1 MTIIQC
7 VLDYYDEG
15 VAYCRIQRPDGG
27 WQETKMPAEELE
39 QEGVEEGEAFSIE
52 CYVMRKLG

>member
-15 VAYCRIQRPDGG
+15 VAYCRIQRPDGE
-27 WQETKMPAEELE
+27 WQETKMPSEELE
-39 QEGVEEGEAFSIE
+39 REGLEAGDFFSIE
-52 CYVMRKLG
+52 CHVLRRP